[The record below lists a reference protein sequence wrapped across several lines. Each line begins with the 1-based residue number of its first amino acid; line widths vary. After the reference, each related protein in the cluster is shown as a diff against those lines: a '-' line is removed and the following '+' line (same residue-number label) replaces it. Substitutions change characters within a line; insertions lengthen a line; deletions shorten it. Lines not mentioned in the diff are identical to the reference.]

1 MQPRPA
7 ATPNPS
13 IERTSSGTLRL
24 PAAAAHV
31 QTLGVTEEDIR
42 MPTSLASEANAFL
55 EEYNRAF
62 ASISGDQIAALYH
75 EPCITVRG
83 DGSVHCMQSRT
94 ELARFFQDVADTYY
108 RDGYRNGR
116 FSSLEVTPIGE
127 RSALI
132 TLDWEMLRED
142 GDLIRQWRQSY
153 NLVRV
158 GAEWQILASIFH
170 LKAP

>member
-1 MQPRPA
+1 MPA
-7 ATPNPS
+7 
-13 IERTSSGTLRL
+13 
-24 PAAAAHV
+24 
-31 QTLGVTEEDIR
+31 
-42 MPTSLASEANAFL
+42 SLADEARIFL
-55 EEYNRAF
+55 EDYNRAF
-62 ASISGDQIAALYH
+62 ASIRGDRIAALYH

-83 DGSVHCMQSRT
+83 DGSVHVLQSRA
-94 ELARFFQDVADTYY
+94 ELALFFQGVADTYH

-116 FSSLEVTPIGE
+116 FSGLEVAPIGE

-142 GDLIRQWRQSY
+142 GSLIRQWRQSY

-170 LKAP
+170 LTAS